1 MNMGLD
7 YSKILLILVLVLI
20 FFGSKEIPHFIRQA
34 AKFIAK
40 IRVYTDKVRHE
51 ISEIGRIDEPMSSY
65 DQDVIDKKTALREKY
80 IAKRKELTVEDR
92 AGKTAAIWAAVEG
105 DPDFAKAKSVMA
117 YIEIGAEVATR
128 EAIGA
133 MLAAGKRVCIPY
145 QLENG
150 SLGIGEISDLD
161 KDIAPGAGNIPE
173 PVKEKRDIFFKSDI
187 QFIVCPAVAFD
198 RSGARLGRGK
208 GCYDRFLK
216 EMKGKCPIY
225 GIAFDCQI
233 MSADDRI
240 PFAYHDI
247 VMDQVITESGILIKK
262 SDDASPPPPRQMEK
276 PLTPAG

>member
-34 AKFIAK
+34 ARFIAK

-65 DQDVIDKKTALREKY
+65 DQEVINKKTALRKKY
-80 IAKRKELTVEDR
+80 IAKRKELAAGER
-92 AGKTAAIWAAVEG
+92 AGKTEAIWTTIEL
-105 DPDFAKAKSVMA
+105 DPDFAKAKSVMV
-117 YIEIGAEVATR
+117 YVEIGAEVATR
-128 EAIGA
+128 DAIRA
-133 MLAAGKRVCIPY
+133 MMAAGKRVCVPY
-145 QLENG
+145 LQESG
-150 SLGIGEISDLD
+150 MLGIGEITDLD
-161 KDIAPGAGNIPE
+161 KDIAAGTGNIPE
-173 PVKEKRDIFFKSDI
+173 PVKEKRDNFFRSDI
-187 QFIVCPAVAFD
+187 QFVLVPAVAFD
-198 RSGARLGRGK
+198 RTGARLGRGK

-233 MSADDRI
+233 MGADERL

-247 VMDQVITESGILIKK
+247 VMDQVITESGTLIKIP
-262 SDDASPPPPRQMEK
+262 DDAAPQVEK
-276 PLTPAG
+276 PSQPAG